1 MDYGLLLQTLAPEL
15 ILTLTA
21 LGILT
26 LDLTV
31 MKESPRIYRMSVGA
45 GMLAFGVF
53 GATLAVHFYSEPVR
67 FAEGMLIQ
75 DPLNLFVKKA
85 ILFVALVTGLI
96 ATEVRFTRNVGE
108 FYALLILSTIG
119 MMLMVST
126 ENLLMLFVS
135 LELTSLCLYVL
146 AAYNERS
153 RESAEA
159 GMKYFL
165 FGGMAGAFLLFGI
178 SYLYGITG
186 TLHLPELAEVLRDN
200 GGDPLLNI
208 ALVMLVIGFGFKLA
222 AVPFHFWAPDVY
234 QGAPVSSAMFIGSA
248 SKVASIYAFAKIL
261 WIGFPD
267 WSWGQNGAVGGA
279 GWAPLLIL
287 MAVASMVFGN
297 LAALAQRS
305 VRRLIAYSAIAHAGY
320 LLIGLLAEPTDGF
333 RSLIYYIVI
342 YAFTTAGLFGVIAAV
357 QGKGRDLNLEDFA
370 GLSRKS
376 PVLAICLL
384 IFVLSLAGIPP
395 LAGFFGKFYLFT
407 AALKTDPK
415 NLNLLVTVIIA
426 IAMSAVSLY
435 YYLQLLK
442 QVFVVETK
450 GPVLRTKVGFLGR
463 SMIVLMA
470 VAVVFFGCF
479 PDVMLNRLTAAVIIV
494 TW

>member
-1 MDYGLLLQTLAPEL
+1 MDYSFLFQTLAPEL
-15 ILTLTA
+15 ILTVIA
-21 LGILT
+21 LVILT

-53 GATLAVHFYSEPVR
+53 GATLAVHFYAEPVR
-67 FAEGMLIQ
+67 FPAGMLIQ
-75 DPLNLFVKKA
+75 DPLNLFVKNV

-119 MMLMVST
+119 MMLLAST

-146 AAYNERS
+146 AAYNDRS

-165 FGGMAGAFLLFGI
+165 FGGMAAAFLLFGI

-186 TLHLPELAEVLRDN
+186 TLHLPEIAQFLRAN
-200 GGDPLLNI
+200 GGDPLLNV
-208 ALVMLVIGFGFKLA
+208 ALVTLVIGFGFKLA

-234 QGAPVSSAMFIGSA
+234 QGAPVSNALFIGSA
-248 SKVASIYAFAKIL
+248 SKVASVFAFAKIL
-261 WIGFPD
+261 WIGLPD
-267 WSWGQNGAVGGA
+267 WSWGQNAAAGSA
-279 GWAPLLIL
+279 GWAPMLIL

-305 VRRLIAYSAIAHAGY
+305 VRRLVAYSAIAHAGY

-333 RSLIYYIVI
+333 RSVIYYIVI

-357 QGKGRDLNLEDFA
+357 QGKGRELNLEDFA
-370 GLSRKS
+370 GFSRKS
-376 PVLAICLL
+376 PGLAICLF

-395 LAGFFGKFYLFT
+395 LAGFFGKFYLFA
-407 AALKTDPK
+407 AALKTDPQ

-442 QVFVVETK
+442 QVFVVKTK
-450 GPVLRTKVGFLGR
+450 GPVLKTKIGFLGR
-463 SMIVLMA
+463 SMIILMA
-470 VAVVFFGCF
+470 VFVVFLGCF
-479 PDVMLNRLTAAVIIV
+479 PDLMLDRLTAAVVFV